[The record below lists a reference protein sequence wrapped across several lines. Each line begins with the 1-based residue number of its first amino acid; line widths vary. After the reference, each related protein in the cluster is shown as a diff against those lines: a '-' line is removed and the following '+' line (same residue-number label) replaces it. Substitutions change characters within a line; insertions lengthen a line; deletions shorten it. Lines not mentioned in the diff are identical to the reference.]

1 MSLSRFTVRNYR
13 CFPDE
18 QELELGR
25 ITVVLGRNNSGKSAL
40 VRAPLVMST
49 GLPSRYQRSNR
60 SVQPLDLEQLG
71 ESAPSFLDLVH
82 GQKSHQRISFT
93 MDFMSGEGSAS
104 MEVSIQDIDEWK
116 AQVVDK
122 LTIRMGGR
130 EARLRWKPDSDIPW
144 GDAQVYEVEVGGLL
158 SRQKVDFD
166 GFFPD
171 FLKLI
176 LGSSDI
182 VGLSEFSDIAN
193 MFGGVR
199 YLGPFR
205 KRPER
210 VRSLPSRAPR
220 EVGPTGEEALDI
232 LANDVVRG
240 EGGVLRTLNQ
250 ILAENIPGWRVG
262 INDHGAGMYSV
273 HLASTHDVSVKVS
286 LRDAGTGVVQMLPIL
301 VQRALDIESGQS
313 LKKQSILEIVEEPEL
328 HLHPSAHADVADLF
342 LSASKNTNV
351 RFLIE
356 THSETFLL
364 RLRRRIAEGRVK
376 PEEISLYF
384 VEHTDGSA
392 KARRIGIDRM
402 GNLDYWPSGVF
413 TEDFEE
419 TRALAAAQV
428 ERLGSDARQG

>member
-1 MSLSRFTVRNYR
+1 
-13 CFPDE
+13 
-18 QELELGR
+18 
-25 ITVVLGRNNSGKSAL
+25 
-40 VRAPLVMST
+40 
-49 GLPSRYQRSNR
+49 
-60 SVQPLDLEQLG
+60 
-71 ESAPSFLDLVH
+71 
-82 GQKSHQRISFT
+82 
-93 MDFMSGEGSAS
+93 
-104 MEVSIQDIDEWK
+104 
-116 AQVVDK
+116 
-122 LTIRMGGR
+122 
-130 EARLRWKPDSDIPW
+130 
-144 GDAQVYEVEVGGLL
+144 
-158 SRQKVDFD
+158 
-166 GFFPD
+166 
-171 FLKLI
+171 
-176 LGSSDI
+176 
-182 VGLSEFSDIAN
+182 
-193 MFGGVR
+193 
-199 YLGPFR
+199 
-205 KRPER
+205 
-210 VRSLPSRAPR
+210 
-220 EVGPTGEEALDI
+220 
-232 LANDVVRG
+232 
-240 EGGVLRTLNQ
+240 
-250 ILAENIPGWRVG
+250 
-262 INDHGAGMYSV
+262 MYSV